1 MATPARGINTSLSG
15 LFALSLQS
23 AEGASSSLG
32 GVLHSERS
40 PGLQTGLELRS
51 HPLGS
56 WDIGDLA
63 QAAEQAASLQ
73 KAKQGVPALSQHDLL
88 VGLFVCFSTQ
98 SFLFEALAVLGL
110 ALETRLASTHLPPYL
125 PGTRVPG
132 LLFFSLC
139 SLSSFLVFLVLVR
152 DTVLWSPG

>member
-1 MATPARGINTSLSG
+1 MLCPRR
-15 LFALSLQS
+15 ALREPV
-23 AEGASSSLG
+23 ASLG

-51 HPLGS
+51 HPLVA

-63 QAAEQAASLQ
+63 QAAEQSACLQ
-73 KAKQGVPALSQHDLL
+73 KAKQGVLFPSTICWLAC
-88 VGLFVCFSTQ
+88 LFVCLFYQTG
-98 SFLFEALAVLGL
+98 FLLEALAVLGL
-110 ALETRLASTHLPPYL
+110 ALETRLAPTHLPPHL

-139 SLSSFLVFLVLVR
+139 SLSSFLVFLVWVR